1 MENKEIHA
9 HKAVLKIRCEHF
21 RSMFQVGIISLKRKV
36 FSTPLKKRFEDFIR
50 KGGRGSFH
58 KTKAWPERNVYFF
71 YSGSY
76 NKSIH
81 FFLAML

>member
-21 RSMFQVGIISLKRKV
+21 RSMFQVGIISRKTKV

-58 KTKAWPERNVYFF
+58 KPKAWPEINVSLY
-71 YSGSY
+71 YGGSY

-81 FFLAML
+81 FFLAMF